1 MDISEWPY
9 TEQVTATQYKPG
21 TIMSTSCNNG
31 YTDSHM
37 YKLLSFCHHRSDLY
51 WQKNNESND
60 VIHRR
65 TKLPTFVHG
74 LWRVSLGAQMSHLSI
89 VSDSNWSVIWC
100 GRHRATVALS
110 TKSGQGTTCIWG
122 LTTVH
127 DQASRIQHYSIWV
140 VQPHVTSQISV
151 CALLPGLSVFTVR
164 VHSQV

>member
-1 MDISEWPY
+1 MAVDISEWPY

-65 TKLPTFVHG
+65 TKLSRTPTFVHG
-74 LWRVSLGAQMSHLSI
+74 SWRVSLGAQMSHLSI

-100 GRHRATVALS
+100 GASWGDTGRRWLRLQRQARLRPA
-110 TKSGQGTTCIWG
+110 SG
-122 LTTVH
+122 
-127 DQASRIQHYSIWV
+127 A
-140 VQPHVTSQISV
+140 
-151 CALLPGLSVFTVR
+151 
-164 VHSQV
+164 